1 MELQHFLSYYWFDW
15 GFFFIFHHTPGEINE
30 LIFGTK
36 ISGERRAIF
45 KSIFFNLDWQCSA
58 PVLPAKKRSNHLRS
72 KVEVKNTQLLDVGC
86 GPSIANII
94 SASKYFNRITM
105 ADYLTSNRNEV
116 ERFVEQNADFE
127 WMHYFQYVSD
137 LEHDP
142 NVEDIIQRT
151 RNSIEVNITL

>member
-58 PVLPAKKRSNHLRS
+58 PAFPAKKDQITFVQKLKWKTHNWRREAQWKKMIVLNKIWNFNLDNQLPSLISLCICLVDIRS
-72 KVEVKNTQLLDVGC
+72 KSKAIAEANPKNNWMRG
-86 GPSIANII
+86 
-94 SASKYFNRITM
+94 
-105 ADYLTSNRNEV
+105 
-116 ERFVEQNADFE
+116 EQACF
-127 WMHYFQYVSD
+127 
-137 LEHDP
+137 L
-142 NVEDIIQRT
+142 
-151 RNSIEVNITL
+151 